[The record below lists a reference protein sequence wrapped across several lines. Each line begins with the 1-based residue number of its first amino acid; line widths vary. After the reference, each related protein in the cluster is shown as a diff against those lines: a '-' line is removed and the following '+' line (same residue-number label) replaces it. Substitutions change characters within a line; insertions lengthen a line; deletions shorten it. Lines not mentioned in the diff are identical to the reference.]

1 MMRVVVGVAVLSALV
16 GVTACSSPPIEPAPV
31 DQEAP
36 AVTADTDIAT
46 LRRLA
51 GQGNPE
57 AQFVLGDR
65 YQYGKGVVPDNTR
78 AVAWYQRAADQG
90 LADGQASL
98 AIMYELGL
106 GVPQDYAHAATL
118 NRTAADQGHPMA
130 QLHLG
135 WAYAGGRG
143 VPQDDAEAVAWF
155 QKAAE
160 QGFAR
165 AQLNLGFSYRDGQGV
180 EQDYVE
186 AFKWLSLAAARTV
199 VDLQSTY
206 AGDRDA
212 LAEVMTPVQLAE
224 ARARVA
230 DWQAAFE
237 KRQPD

>member
-1 MMRVVVGVAVLSALV
+1 MMRVVVGVAVFSALV
-16 GVTACSSPPIEPAPV
+16 GVAACSSPPSEPEPADLDASV
-31 DQEAP
+31 
-36 AVTADTDIAT
+36 VTADTDIAM

-51 GQGNPE
+51 GQGDPE
-57 AQFVLGDR
+57 AQYVLGDR
-65 YQYGKGVVPDNTR
+65 YQYGKGVVPDSSQ

-106 GVPQDYAHAATL
+106 GVTQDYARAAVL
-118 NRTAADQGHPMA
+118 NRTAADQGHPLA
-130 QLHLG
+130 QLHLS

-143 VPQDDAEAVAWF
+143 VPQDDAQAVAWL
-155 QKAAE
+155 QKAAD

-165 AQLNLGFSYRDGQGV
+165 AQLDLGSSYRDGQGV

-186 AFKWLSLAAARTV
+186 AYKWLDLAALRTAA
-199 VDLQSTY
+199 DLQGAY

-212 LAEVMTPVQLAE
+212 LAAVMTPEQVAAAQS
-224 ARARVA
+224 RAA

>member
-1 MMRVVVGVAVLSALV
+1 MRVMVGVAVLSALV
-16 GVTACSSPPIEPAPV
+16 GVTACSSTPSEPEPA
-31 DQEAP
+31 DLEAS

-51 GQGNPE
+51 DQRDPE
-57 AQFVLGDR
+57 AQYFLGDR
-65 YQYGKGVVPDNTR
+65 YQYGKGVVPDSAR

-106 GVPQDYAHAATL
+106 GVEQDYAQAAAL
-118 NRTAADQGHPMA
+118 NREAADQGHPLA

-143 VPQDDAEAVAWF
+143 VPQDDAQAVAWF
-155 QKAAE
+155 QKAAD
-160 QGFAR
+160 QGFAT

-186 AFKWLSLAAARTV
+186 ALTWLNLATARAV

-212 LAEVMTPVQLAE
+212 LAEVMTPEQVAE
-224 ARARVA
+224 AQKRAA

-237 KRQPD
+237 KRQPG

>member
-1 MMRVVVGVAVLSALV
+1 MMRVMVVVAVLSALV
-16 GVTACSSPPIEPAPV
+16 GVTACSRPEREPVPT
-31 DQEAP
+31 DQEA
-36 AVTADTDIAT
+36 AVVTTDTDIAT

-51 GQGNPE
+51 DQGNSE
-57 AQFVLGDR
+57 AQYLLGDR
-65 YQYGKGVVPDNTR
+65 YQYGKGVVPDSTQ
-78 AVAWYQRAADQG
+78 AVAWYQQAADQG

-106 GVPQDYAHAATL
+106 GVEQDYAHAAAL
-118 NRTAADQGHPMA
+118 NRTAANQGHPLA

-143 VPQDDAEAVAWF
+143 VPQDDAQTVRWF
-155 QKAAE
+155 QRAAD

-180 EQDYVE
+180 EQDYIE
-186 AFKWLSLAAARTV
+186 ALTWLNLAAARTA

-212 LAEVMTPVQLAE
+212 LATVMTPEQVAE
-224 ARARVA
+224 AQTRAA

-237 KRQPD
+237 KGQFD